1 MQANRSDSRWPN
13 SKRKGIEGRET
24 NMIVKTYYSTGRLDV
39 FDTTAMADATVIPGN
54 LMANWTLRLKDLDE
68 EQALWMTMFWYE
80 AVPLEKTAE
89 YAGLPIARLR
99 EGWSFVL
106 VDIDE
111 ISHLE
116 RVEVDGKTALVRQGG
131 YLMDCVSLDA
141 AADRAFT
148 VNPKAAAAYDYYLAS
163 EDAGDPKETPKKACE
178 RIGCKEAVYE
188 MISLAQRKAS
198 REEEY
203 REDDTESL
211 L

>member
-1 MQANRSDSRWPN
+1 
-13 SKRKGIEGRET
+13 
-24 NMIVKTYYSTGRLDV
+24 MIVKTYYSTGRPDV

-141 AADRAFT
+141 AADRGLRLLPRLRRRRRPQGDAQEGMRAHRLQGGR
-148 VNPKAAAAYDYYLAS
+148 VRDDLAGAAQGI
-163 EDAGDPKETPKKACE
+163 EG
-178 RIGCKEAVYE
+178 GG
-188 MISLAQRKAS
+188 IS
-198 REEEY
+198 
-203 REDDTESL
+203 
-211 L
+211 